1 MTEETNLIERV
12 QKLFNVAS
20 ADELKSLLDR
30 SAQNKKQNR
39 PNHSKSTNATYYR
52 ERYAI
57 ELRGTLD
64 EMMAEH
70 AQGIYENRL
79 FRYDESP
86 LSKNS
91 LYLYVQQSRQY
102 LLDNLDPDGKYAK
115 FMEYIRWGKRHGLG
129 IEIKYDRM
137 ICSPGTTIRAS
148 KVVEEDKQSAVWKDK
163 LDKFLET
170 APERA
175 TLVIDKLALSEEEIA
190 EVESQITGLQNV
202 LFDIKSSRIKIAKL
216 SPAEYQALMK

>member
-70 AQGIYENRL
+70 AMI
-79 FRYDESP
+79 P
-86 LSKNS
+86 L
-91 LYLYVQQSRQY
+91 LIQFAP
-102 LLDNLDPDGKYAK
+102 LLL
-115 FMEYIRWGKRHGLG
+115 L
-129 IEIKYDRM
+129 
-137 ICSPGTTIRAS
+137 
-148 KVVEEDKQSAVWKDK
+148 
-163 LDKFLET
+163 LL
-170 APERA
+170 
-175 TLVIDKLALSEEEIA
+175 
-190 EVESQITGLQNV
+190 
-202 LFDIKSSRIKIAKL
+202 
-216 SPAEYQALMK
+216 